1 MNINGIVGIV
11 LMWLFVALACSD
23 NFTNFVKLK
32 AFYDFPSIQ
41 IVVIGTLGGAFAA
54 FPLKTLQTLP
64 SILVKA
70 FTNENINYVSII
82 KMLVDFAEKARKEGI
97 LALENSANKVTD
109 DFLKKGLQLAVD
121 GTEPDLIRDI
131 LETDVA
137 AMEDRHALGASIFS
151 YMASLSPAMGMLGTL
166 VGLIL
171 MLGNLSDIAS
181 VGPNMAVALITT
193 FYGSLIANCICTP
206 IATSLEKKSAEESMS
221 KNLMIEGIMSI
232 QAGDNP
238 RIVEQKLA
246 SYLLPIDR
254 MKAIKAR

>member
-1 MNINGIVGIV
+1 MNLNGILGIV
-11 LMWLFVALACSD
+11 VMWLFVILACSD
-23 NFTNFVKLK
+23 NFTNVGKLN
-32 AFYDFPSIQ
+32 AFIDIPSVQ

-54 FPLKTLQTLP
+54 FPMKTLQLMP
-64 SILVKA
+64 SVIVKA
-70 FTNENINYVSII
+70 FTNDNINYVSII
-82 KMLVDFAEKARKEGI
+82 KMLVEFAEKARKEGI

-109 DFLKKGLQLAVD
+109 EFLKKGLQLAVD

-131 LETDVA
+131 LETDVSG
-137 AMEDRHALGASIFS
+137 MEERHALGASVFS
-151 YMASLSPAMGMLGTL
+151 YMASLAPAMGMLGTL

-171 MLGNLSDIAS
+171 MLGNLSDISS

-193 FYGSLIANCICTP
+193 FYGSLLANCVCTP
-206 IATSLEKKSAEESMS
+206 IATSLEKKNAEEAMS
-221 KNLMIEGIMSI
+221 KNLMIEGIMAI

-254 MKAIKAR
+254 LRAIKGK